1 MWIRTLFAPTVCNDC
16 IPDRGSRP
24 GVVANVADQFSP
36 CQNFQM
42 SDTITVAFSNQKGGV
57 GKSTLT
63 VLVASYLYYELGV
76 KVAIM
81 DCDSPQHSLKGE
93 RDRELKDLDRLPHIQ
108 ALADQQLAKSGLQ
121 PYVVFDCLLENTVQT
136 MRKYINGDNDVQI
149 LFLDLPG
156 TMNNY
161 NVLQAVSNCDYV
173 FCPMAASKY
182 DIESTLGYCQFI
194 HDHIMMAG
202 YGNLKKMQILWN
214 RIDARERK
222 DIYSEYDA
230 FMESIGLEAMRTTI
244 PASVR
249 FKRGLSANPKSKVFR
264 STLFPPDPSLV
275 KGSGIDE
282 LAKEI
287 LALTGISHG

>member
-1 MWIRTLFAPTVCNDC
+1 MGQRCPNSFP
-16 IPDRGSRP
+16 RS
-24 GVVANVADQFSP
+24 S
-36 CQNFQM
+36 
-42 SDTITVAFSNQKGGV
+42 
-57 GKSTLT
+57 
-63 VLVASYLYYELGV
+63 
-76 KVAIM
+76 
-81 DCDSPQHSLKGE
+81 
-93 RDRELKDLDRLPHIQ
+93 
-108 ALADQQLAKSGLQ
+108 
-121 PYVVFDCLLENTVQT
+121 
-136 MRKYINGDNDVQI
+136 
-149 LFLDLPG
+149 G

-264 STLFPPDPSLV
+264 STLFLPTRHWSREAASTSWQRRYLP
-275 KGSGIDE
+275 
-282 LAKEI
+282 
-287 LALTGISHG
+287 